1 MANEIK
7 LNENEKVI
15 LRVLGESQGKPM
27 TLAEI
32 TEKANTGVNYVS
44 GHINALIHK
53 KGLVAKGETAVIR
66 VPAVRNVG
74 VYALKASAKI
84 TEKTKLN
91 AKEKDIISALQGSD
105 GMTLAEISDKV
116 GYNLVSGN
124 INALL
129 TNKGLVEKVAEKEV
143 SFETTRKVGT
153 YTLA

>member
-7 LNENEKVI
+7 LNENEKTIVRI
-15 LRVLGESQGKPM
+15 LGEANKPM

-32 TEKANTGVNYVS
+32 SAKAGVNFVS

-53 KGLVAKGETAVIR
+53 KNMVVKGETATIK

-74 VYALKASAKI
+74 VYALKATAKI
-84 TEKTKLN
+84 TDKTKLN
-91 AKEKDIISALQGSD
+91 AKERDIVSALKGSTD
-105 GMTLAEISDKV
+105 GLTLAEISNKV
-116 GYNLVSGN
+116 GYDLVSGN

-129 TNKGLVEKVAEKEV
+129 TNKGLVEKVAEREV

>member
-7 LNENEKVI
+7 LNENEKNI
-15 LRVLGESQGKPM
+15 LKILGEATEPM

-32 TEKANTGVNYVS
+32 SAKAGTNYMS

-53 KGLVAKGETAVIR
+53 KGLVVKGEKKTIK

-74 VYALKASAKI
+74 VYAMKASAKI
-84 TEKTKLN
+84 TDKTKLN
-91 AKEKDIISALQGSD
+91 AKEKDIVSALTGATD
-105 GMTLAEISDKV
+105 GLTLAEISGKV